1 MNADLVLLDTNV
13 LSYIYKND
21 TRAVKYAPHIE
32 GKIPVISFITTA
44 EMYFGAYKNKWGVKS
59 FKKLD
64 TFLKKYTVIE
74 FNYQICHEWA
84 IIKAKL
90 EEIGHSVE
98 DSNDLW
104 IAATARVADIPLITH
119 NFKHFSKIP
128 SLAVIT
134 IENT

>member
-1 MNADLVLLDTNV
+1 MNANLVLLDTNV

-21 TRAVKYAPHIE
+21 TRAAKYASHIE
-32 GKIPVISFITTA
+32 GKIPVISFATVA

-104 IAATARVADIPLITH
+104 IAATARVADVPLITH
-119 NFKHFSKIP
+119 NPRHFINIP
-128 SLAVIT
+128 SA
-134 IENT
+134 NM